1 MVNMSTKYV
10 LSCMLLYLFQVVQG
24 KQGLY
29 QQLNIQ
35 KKSMTVA
42 EYKTMAESENY
53 KTPNHFDYG
62 DLERK
67 YWKNIIFKSPLYGA
81 DVSGSLTDKDVD
93 VSVQFT

>member
-1 MVNMSTKYV
+1 MSFYF
-10 LSCMLLYLFQVVQG
+10 LSKVVQG

-42 EYKTMAESENY
+42 EYKLMAESEKY
-53 KTPNHFDYG
+53 KTPNFFDYD

-67 YWKNIIFKSPLYGA
+67 YWKNIIFKPPVYGA
-81 DVSGSLTDKDVD
+81 DVSGSLTDQDVD
-93 VSVQFT
+93 VCAEFTQNFQVVCIK

>member
-1 MVNMSTKYV
+1 
-10 LSCMLLYLFQVVQG
+10 VQG

-93 VSVQFT
+93 VSVQFTQNL